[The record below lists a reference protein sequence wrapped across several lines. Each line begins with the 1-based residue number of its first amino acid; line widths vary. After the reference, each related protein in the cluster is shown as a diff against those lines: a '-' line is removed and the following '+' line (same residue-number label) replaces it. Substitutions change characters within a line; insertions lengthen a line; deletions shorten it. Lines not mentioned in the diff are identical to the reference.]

1 MVFADGKPWVEIVN
15 LFLIPKRLFV
25 LLRLFQVNTYFWRR
39 EPWNRFWTMLVS
51 SPCPS
56 VVLSQHW
63 VLFSLLLK
71 GAHLSALHLYLIKN
85 CWVFLLL
92 LLEIFF
98 HNWGT
103 WEVKVKWKEK
113 KKKSTSV
120 MFWSFLWK
128 CSFPGISFL
137 VNLFWHGQFWTEG
150 SYFITGSLSNFS
162 TIFTMPSGRCIF
174 HKW

>member
-113 KKKSTSV
+113 KKRALLWCFGPFYGSAL
-120 MFWSFLWK
+120 FQGFLSW
-128 CSFPGISFL
+128 
-137 VNLFWHGQFWTEG
+137 
-150 SYFITGSLSNFS
+150 
-162 TIFTMPSGRCIF
+162 
-174 HKW
+174 